1 MPALNVGFGGEGQVG
16 GPRGWIIVDLDAESA
31 ETGPSQLRTEELE
44 GAHDAALLDLRELP
58 VELDAAHPECVSF
71 LRQAHA
77 AVRIGNLL
85 DPRREPDSLERQAA
99 RDLPEPGC
107 RKIAEHERQGGLD
120 LTRVRPSSDLIDDL
134 RQRDGLPGSG
144 LLARATADHPEG
156 RGHWDVGAALE
167 RFCQLPSGR
176 LESHR

>member
-1 MPALNVGFGGEGQVG
+1 MNPAIAVHDATCRILAHAGRAHVMPATGQVG

-71 LRQAHA
+71 LREAHA

-85 DPRREPDSLERQAA
+85 DPRREPDSLEWQAA
-99 RDLPEPGC
+99 RDLPESGC
-107 RKIAEHERQGGLD
+107 RKIAEH
-120 LTRVRPSSDLIDDL
+120 
-134 RQRDGLPGSG
+134 
-144 LLARATADHPEG
+144 
-156 RGHWDVGAALE
+156 
-167 RFCQLPSGR
+167 
-176 LESHR
+176 